1 MTYGTNRTIETS
13 RFNWR
18 PTEGSWDAGA
28 VLIADAGANATIR
41 LFIEDFDDEVRP
53 VIAVEE
59 TDEDFHRIGWYAT
72 DDCRTWT
79 DLERFIPRAEWPA
92 EINVGQRGPRW
103 RHPDP
108 AVVQA
113 INTYRQELA
122 VLIAEAEDEDD

>member
-1 MTYGTNRTIETS
+1 M
-13 RFNWR
+13 
-18 PTEGSWDAGA
+18 
-28 VLIADAGANATIR
+28 
-41 LFIEDFDDEVRP
+41 
-53 VIAVEE
+53 IAVEE
-59 TDEDFHRIGWYAT
+59 MDEDFHRIGWYAT

-113 INTYRQELA
+113 IDTYRQELA

>member
-1 MTYGTNRTIETS
+1 MSITNRTIETS

-18 PTEGSWDAGA
+18 PAEGSWDAGA
-28 VLIADAGANATIR
+28 ALIADAGANATIR

-59 TDEDFHRIGWYAT
+59 MDEDFHRIGWYAT

-113 INTYRQELA
+113 IDTYRQELA